1 MVCNLLAY
9 ISQAIYEHL
18 PCQRQLD
25 VEVRTEAE
33 SLLKKKVNKKLL
45 RQHLTEVTVKVIIIV
60 MCMYVS
66 LPMLLLGCDA
76 KGYYKHPDLSVSSNG
91 CYRQISTSFC
101 ALIILLRGRILL
113 ILRTPSG
120 SRTSTSS
127 LSS

>member
-1 MVCNLLAY
+1 MCNLLAY

-33 SLLKKKVNKKLL
+33 SLIKKKVNKKLL
-45 RQHLTEVTVKVIIIV
+45 RQHLTEVTVKVIFIV

-76 KGYYKHPDLSVSSNG
+76 KGYYKHPDLSVASNG